1 MNMEAIKKFLE
12 FELFHIGEF
21 QLRALSLVIIFI
33 IFVMTKLI
41 LLLIKKTIFSRE
53 NSKLDIGASYALFK
67 IIKYVIWVIAIGL
80 ILEALGVK
88 LTVLIAGSAA
98 LLVGVGLGLQQTFND
113 ILSGIILLSEKSIKI
128 EDVLEIDGDI
138 VKIQSIGLRT
148 SKASNTDDVSIII
161 PNSLITTNKVI
172 NWSHQTTKARFRIN
186 VGVAYGSDIDLVI
199 KILEES
205 AHEHSDVSALDSTE
219 ARLVDFG
226 NSSLDFQ
233 VLFYSQNIFRISKVK
248 SDIRRSIS
256 QKFVSNNITI
266 PFPQMDLHV
275 KSNSTEKTKDGEE

>member
-1 MNMEAIKKFLE
+1 M
-12 FELFHIGEF
+12 
-21 QLRALSLVIIFI
+21 
-33 IFVMTKLI
+33 
-41 LLLIKKTIFSRE
+41 
-53 NSKLDIGASYALFK
+53 
-67 IIKYVIWVIAIGL
+67 
-80 ILEALGVK
+80 
-88 LTVLIAGSAA
+88 
-98 LLVGVGLGLQQTFND
+98 
-113 ILSGIILLSEKSIKI
+113 
-128 EDVLEIDGDI
+128 
-138 VKIQSIGLRT
+138 
-148 SKASNTDDVSIII
+148 
-161 PNSLITTNKVI
+161 I

-205 AHEHSDVSALDSTE
+205 AHEHSDVSALDATE

-266 PFPQMDLHV
+266 PFPQMDLHM
-275 KSNSTEKTKDGEE
+275 KSNAREKIKDDEE